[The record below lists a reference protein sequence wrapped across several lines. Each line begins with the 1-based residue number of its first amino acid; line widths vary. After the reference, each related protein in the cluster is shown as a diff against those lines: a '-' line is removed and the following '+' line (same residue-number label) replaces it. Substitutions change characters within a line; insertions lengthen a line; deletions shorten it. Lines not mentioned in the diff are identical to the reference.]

1 MEVVHIPEVI
11 NYTDLARIM
20 LQEAGYPE
28 LVPFVQQSRRPG
40 HFGWHGHL
48 EVPLTLDRVNALA
61 TAWHLVHMA
70 YCRTVNECPF
80 IIHDREMWPD
90 EQPYTPNADTFHR
103 MPTFEYVCEVY
114 TDWTEMVRKKKEQ
127 K

>member
-1 MEVVHIPEVI
+1 MTVI

-28 LVPFVQQSRRPG
+28 LVPYVERSKREG
-40 HFGWHGHL
+40 HFRWYGHE
-48 EVPLTLDRVNALA
+48 EVELTLDRVNALMM
-61 TAWHLVHMA
+61 AWHLVHIA

-80 IIHDREMWPD
+80 LISDREMWAELPG
-90 EQPYTPNADTFHR
+90 YTPNHDMYHR
-103 MPTFEYVCEVY
+103 VPTFDDVLDIY

-127 K
+127 S